1 MGHTALVLG
10 DQLMASNPALEGAE
24 RVVMIESLAVL
35 GRGPIHRARAQIVL
49 SAMRHHAEELRS
61 RGLEVVEHRGAASF
75 EAALDGESGE
85 IVCAQPN
92 RASAAKALAARG
104 VKLIG
109 SNQFLTSPEQFAAW
123 ADGRKSLTMEP
134 FYREQRRSFGL
145 LIDSEGEPA
154 GGRWNFDAENRKPP
168 KSGVEAPAAWRPS
181 EDQIDEQVRAD
192 LAGWE
197 LELWGEDEPRR
208 FAVTAAE
215 AQLALADFV
224 EHRLPQFGAWQDA
237 IVPGNPFLFHALL
250 SVPLNLGLIEPLEV
264 AQAAQNAWEEGRVP
278 IEAAEGFIR
287 QVIGWREYVWGMY
300 WLRSGQWQSDNALD
314 ATAPLPA
321 AYWGE
326 PTGWACLDGV
336 VEGVRRHG
344 YANHIERLMVLGNV
358 AMLAGLEPWEVVGWF
373 ERAFVDGA
381 EWVMAPN
388 AAGMALYADGGA
400 MMTKP
405 YAAGGNYIHKMSGG
419 AWCASCQYSPKKRT
433 GEDGCPLSALYWD
446 FIGRNEDRFAGNHRM
461 AMPVRGWQKFD
472 AAEQQAIKGRAALA
486 RDELAGLSPD
496 GGR

>member
-1 MGHTALVLG
+1 MGHTAIVLG
-10 DQLMASNPALEGAE
+10 DQLMAGNPALEGAE
-24 RVVMIESLAVL
+24 RVVMIESQAIL
-35 GRGPIHRARAQIVL
+35 GRGPIHRARAHLVL
-49 SAMRHHAEELRS
+49 SAMRHFAEELRG
-61 RGLEVVEHRGAASF
+61 RGLEVVEHRGAVSL
-75 EAALDGESGE
+75 EAALEAEEGE

-92 RASAAKALAARG
+92 RTEAAAALTAHG
-104 VKLIG
+104 VRLIA
-109 SNQFLTSPEQFAAW
+109 SNQFLGSPEQFSQW
-123 ADGRKSLTMEP
+123 AEGRKALTMEP
-134 FYREQRRSFGL
+134 FYREQRRRFGL
-145 LIDSEGEPA
+145 LVDGDGEPA

-168 KSGVEAPAAWRPS
+168 KSGLEAPAAWRPS

-192 LAGWE
+192 LADCE
-197 LELWGEDEPRR
+197 FELWGEDEPRR

-215 AQLALADFV
+215 AQLALDDFV
-224 EHRLPQFGAWQDA
+224 EHRLPQFGVWQDA
-237 IVPGNPFLFHALL
+237 MVPGDSFLFHALL

-264 AQAAQNAWEEGRVP
+264 AQAVQAAWQDGHAP

-300 WLRSGQWQSDNALD
+300 WLRSEQWPSDNALE

-326 PTGWACLDGV
+326 PSGWACLDGV
-336 VEGVRRHG
+336 VDGVRRHG
-344 YANHIERLMVLGNV
+344 YANHIERLMVLGNI

-433 GEDGCPLSALYWD
+433 GEDGCPVSALYWD

-472 AAEQQAIKGRAALA
+472 AAEQHAIKGRAALA

-496 GGR
+496 AAR

>member
-1 MGHTALVLG
+1 
-10 DQLMASNPALEGAE
+10 MAGNPALEGAE
-24 RVVMIESLAVL
+24 RVVMIESQAIL
-35 GRGPIHRARAQIVL
+35 GRGPIHRARAHLVL
-49 SAMRHHAEELRS
+49 SAMRHFAEELRG
-61 RGLEVVEHRGAASF
+61 RGLEVVEHRGAVSL
-75 EAALDGESGE
+75 EAALEAEEGE

-92 RASAAKALAARG
+92 RTEAAAALTAHG
-104 VKLIG
+104 VRLIA
-109 SNQFLTSPEQFAAW
+109 SNQFLGSPEQFSQW
-123 ADGRKSLTMEP
+123 AEGRKALTMEP
-134 FYREQRRSFGL
+134 FYREQRRRFGL
-145 LIDSEGEPA
+145 LVDGDGEPA

-168 KSGVEAPAAWRPS
+168 KSGLEAPAAWRPS

-192 LAGWE
+192 LADCE
-197 LELWGEDEPRR
+197 FELWGEDEPRR

-215 AQLALADFV
+215 AQLALDDFV
-224 EHRLPQFGAWQDA
+224 EHRLPQFGVWQDA
-237 IVPGNPFLFHALL
+237 MVPGDSFLFHALL

-264 AQAAQNAWEEGRVP
+264 AQAVQAAWQDGHAP

-300 WLRSGQWQSDNALD
+300 WLRSEQWPSDNALE

-326 PTGWACLDGV
+326 PSGWACLDGV
-336 VEGVRRHG
+336 VDGVRRHG
-344 YANHIERLMVLGNV
+344 YANHIERLMVLGNI

-433 GEDGCPLSALYWD
+433 GEDGCPVSALYWD

-472 AAEQQAIKGRAALA
+472 AAEQHAIKGRAALA

-496 GGR
+496 AAR